1 MVTEYK
7 IGLNYEPGNIEQLA
21 SYMALLAKDKSICK
35 LYGDNARKLAE
46 EKFDR
51 RNSYLELINRI
62 DTV

>member
-1 MVTEYK
+1 
-7 IGLNYEPGNIEQLA
+7 
-21 SYMALLAKDKSICK
+21 MALLAKDKSICK